1 MEFEFSE
8 EQKMMKKAARD
19 FLSRE
24 IAPIVNEYE
33 KRGPFSKEE
42 ATKFTKMLLPLGYV
56 VGPIPQEYGGLGLSL
71 VSNGLLFEELSYAWP
86 SLASMVHLTGVLP
99 LSLTRVGTDEQ
110 RRRYLSRALSGDI
123 ISCAA
128 ISEPNVGSSAPS
140 GIQTTAILDGNEYV
154 INGTKTW
161 VTNGPIA
168 DVADVLCVT
177 DKSKGSLGLSR
188 ILVEK
193 SQSPFAVKEIHKL
206 GWRANPFAELS
217 FADCRVPKENRR
229 EFDGATSRERLQR
242 DLQFG
247 RAMLGIRACGLAQA
261 AIDASIAY
269 AKERVQFGKPIGS
282 FQMIQEMIVDMVIN
296 TESARLLA
304 LRALALLDKGVGCP
318 KESSMAKALGC
329 EMVID
334 VTSKAIQIHGAAGL
348 DEELPIERYFRDAR
362 VFAIPDGTTQI
373 QKLIVGREL
382 LGIKAF

>member
-1 MEFEFSE
+1 MDFELTE
-8 EQKMMKKAARD
+8 EQKMMKKAARE

-24 IAPIVNEYE
+24 IAPRVSEYE
-33 KRGPFSKEE
+33 RRGPFSKED
-42 ATKFTKMLLPLGYV
+42 ATNFIKMLLPLGYV

-71 VSNGLLFEELSYAWP
+71 VSNGLLLEELSYAWP
-86 SLASMVHLTGVLP
+86 SLASMVHITSLLP
-99 LSLTRVGTDEQ
+99 LSLSRGGEDEH
-110 RRRYLSRALSGDI
+110 RDKYLSLSLSGDI

-140 GIQTTAILDGNEYV
+140 GIQTTAVLDGNEYV

-161 VTNGPIA
+161 ITNGPIA
-168 DVADVLCVT
+168 DVADVLCV
-177 DKSKGSLGLSR
+177 DRSKGSSNLCR

-193 SQSPFAVKEIHKL
+193 KQSPYAVKEIHKL

-217 FADCRVPKENRR
+217 FTDCRVPKENRR
-229 EFDGATSRERLQR
+229 EFGGATPREGLQR

-282 FQMIQEMIVDMVIN
+282 FQMVQEMIVDMVII

-304 LRALALLDKGVGCP
+304 LRALALLDKGISCP

-348 DEELPIERYFRDAR
+348 DEELPMERYFRDAR